1 MKNRFPQRLKE
12 LLNIENVKQ
21 NEFAQKVGVSPSC
34 VTFWLKG
41 ERKPT
46 AENIY
51 IISKTYDVSAD
62 YLLGIDEI

>member
-1 MKNRFPQRLKE
+1 MKNKFPPRLKE

-41 ERKPT
+41 ERQPT

-51 IISKTYDVSAD
+51 TISKTYDVSAD

>member
-1 MKNRFPQRLKE
+1 MKNKFPQRLHE
-12 LLNIENVKQ
+12 LLNIENLKQ
-21 NEFAQKVGVSPSC
+21 KDFARRVNVSPSC

-41 ERKPT
+41 ERQPT

-51 IISKTYDVSAD
+51 IISKTFDVSAD